1 MNAILWLIQNNPFYK
16 SVQVDHVALQALPDD
31 GIPGDLL
38 TIDDPNDSLGDNDPP
53 HKDQAAGNAQLQH
66 DHVNANEFADQVSS
80 FIPLPQRKPQEEA
93 AIRSAIKE
101 QDPLDWPVNTGDP
114 INEFQTSGLASMAFP
129 TLFPYGRADP
139 TNKGRERCFSYRR
152 FQASHEVCRSDTRPE
167 IALAFCISSKVSLLG
182 SEYETAASD
191 SVPGKHLPSAK
202 SWRC

>member
-1 MNAILWLIQNNPFYK
+1 MTNFKYIIFLYLDNTYKDCRVRREKVLNAILWLIQNNPFYK

-66 DHVNANEFADQVSS
+66 DHVSANEFADQVSS

-139 TNKGRERCFSYRR
+139 TNKGREREMFLL
-152 FQASHEVCRSDTRPE
+152 Q
-167 IALAFCISSKVSLLG
+167 KVS
-182 SEYETAASD
+182 SIS
-191 SVPGKHLPSAK
+191 
-202 SWRC
+202 